1 MLREKQTNIELLQI
15 LDWLTDEPATWL
27 DPLLAG
33 ILIKEISEPI
43 YIAGNSAV
51 LQTRASLPMLWIF
64 NLFSL
69 ISCTL
74 LFLVTVYDGC
84 VWKKNVSLGK
94 QLQFVNLKTLV
105 LTHLFFK
112 FPTPIP
118 WTTWGVPSPLWLW
131 YKWGA
136 PSARETGLKAPS
148 LLLGALECPVLV
160 PPGGRACFAEP
171 VWEAEVMTLMN
182 S

>member
-1 MLREKQTNIELLQI
+1 M
-15 LDWLTDEPATWL
+15 
-27 DPLLAG
+27 LAG
-33 ILIKEISEPI
+33 ILIKETFEPP

-94 QLQFVNLKTLV
+94 QLQFVNLKMLV
-105 LTHLFFK
+105 LTHLSFYSHVPPHPHPLNYLGWGRGAESTVASGDTRYEMPPFK
-112 FPTPIP
+112 AEARGKWSRSTHRARSLPSPPHCFSGP
-118 WTTWGVPSPLWLW
+118 WTDRQVSP
-131 YKWGA
+131 GMQ
-136 PSARETGLKAPS
+136 S
-148 LLLGALECPVLV
+148 L
-160 PPGGRACFAEP
+160 ACRTSVAG
-171 VWEAEVMTLMN
+171 WKDDLNA
-182 S
+182 